1 MKYLQDRIFTLFVL
15 IVLVCIGASIAF
27 PQQFPTFENFSQI
40 LLNVSIETI
49 VAVGMMVLMI
59 TGVFDLSVGSVVALS
74 GGLAAY
80 LMMNMGIAMPL
91 AVVAGLLSSLA
102 VGWVNGYFIAQVG
115 VNPLIQTLATMGM
128 VRGLALM
135 IAGAGIQN
143 LPYEF
148 IYIGQSKLL
157 KIQSPIWWMLAVV
170 LIFHV
175 LTTRTVFFRR
185 YYYIGGNEKAA
196 DLSGIR
202 VRRMKH
208 YAFILSAFLAGIA
221 GILIAS
227 RLGSAIASIGK
238 GMELRVITA
247 VILGGAS
254 LAGGQGRI
262 VGALL
267 GTVFMGIISNV
278 MVLSRVSGYWQE
290 IILGAIL
297 ILAIWF
303 DIEVQKRT
311 KNSPQPQ
318 QTSKKIATFLLL
330 LCAAG
335 GVFMSCEGPPRDKTV
350 AKIGAVNE
358 ADYAMTEANA
368 DEEYVMVTTATSL
381 PLFVTHDQAAF
392 KAWGKAR
399 GVKVS
404 IVGPTDWNVPAQIEA
419 IEQVIA
425 TKPAGMLIN
434 GTDLGI
440 ANAINKAVEAGIPT
454 VVYDS
459 EIPSKRHCFLG
470 SDWFQMGLKQGEAI
484 GKLANGKKGK
494 VACVGI
500 LGQSNQEDGF
510 RGLQEALK
518 KYPNLQFLGKFETHN
533 STEETARITSD
544 LISSY
549 PDLVAIAGFTSET
562 GPGIGLG
569 IKEMNR
575 VGKVIGTNVDASPI
589 LLKLLKEGVLQF
601 LVEQKREAFVWYGAQ
616 FLFDMVHNVN
626 AFPKNYIQAGSH
638 ALPYSVNTGIIE
650 INKDNVDLFIK

>member
-74 GGLAAY
+74 GALAAY
-80 LMMNMGIAMPL
+80 LMVNMGISMPV
-91 AVVAGLLSSLA
+91 AVLAGLLASLA
-102 VGWVNGYFIAQVG
+102 VGWVNGYFIANVG
-115 VNPLIQTLATMGM
+115 INPLIQTLATMGM

-157 KIQSPIWWMLAVV
+157 KIQSPVWWMLAVV
-170 LIFHV
+170 LIFHL

-303 DIEVQKRT
+303 DIEVQKRAE
-311 KNSPQPQ
+311 KSPQPQ
-318 QTSKKIATFLLL
+318 KTSKKIATVVLL
-330 LCAAG
+330 LCGAG
-335 GVFMSCEGPPRDKTV
+335 GVFVACEGPPRDKTT
-350 AKIGAVNE
+350 AKIDAVNE

-470 SDWFQMGLKQGEAI
+470 SDWYQMGLKQGEAI

-518 KYPNLQFLGKFETHN
+518 KHPNLQFLGKFETHN

-575 VGKVIGTNVDASPI
+575 VGKVIGTNVDAGPV

-601 LVEQKREAFVWYGAQ
+601 LVEQKRETFVWYGAQ

-650 INKDNVDLFIK
+650 INKDNVDSFIK

>member
-1 MKYLQDRIFTLFVL
+1 
-15 IVLVCIGASIAF
+15 
-27 PQQFPTFENFSQI
+27 
-40 LLNVSIETI
+40 
-49 VAVGMMVLMI
+49 
-59 TGVFDLSVGSVVALS
+59 VGSVVALS

-80 LMMNMGIAMPL
+80 LMMNMGVSVPIAVL
-91 AVVAGLLSSLA
+91 VGLLASLA
-102 VGWVNGYFIAQVG
+102 VGWVNGYFIAKVG

-128 VRGLALM
+128 VRGFALM

-157 KIQSPIWWMLAVV
+157 KVQSPIWWMLAIV
-170 LIFHV
+170 LIFHL

-208 YAFILSAFLAGIA
+208 YAFVLSAFLAGIA
-221 GILIAS
+221 GILITS

-262 VGALL
+262 GGALL

-303 DIEVQKRT
+303 DIVVKRPLT
-311 KNSPQPQ
+311 RAAYRPKGGII
-318 QTSKKIATFLLL
+318 KKVLLL
-330 LCAAG
+330 FPLWVAAVAGLG
-335 GVFMSCEGPPRDKTV
+335 GWALLSCEGPPRDKTTTQV
-350 AKIGAVNE
+350 GTTNV

-470 SDWFQMGLKQGEAI
+470 SDWYQMGLKQGEAI
-484 GKLANGKKGK
+484 GRLSEEKKGK

-549 PDLVAIAGFTSET
+549 PDLIAIAGFTSET

-601 LVEQKREAFVWYGAQ
+601 LVEQKRETFVWYGAQ

-626 AFPKNYIQAGSH
+626 AFPKNYMQAGSH

-650 INKDNVDLFIK
+650 INKENVDLFVK